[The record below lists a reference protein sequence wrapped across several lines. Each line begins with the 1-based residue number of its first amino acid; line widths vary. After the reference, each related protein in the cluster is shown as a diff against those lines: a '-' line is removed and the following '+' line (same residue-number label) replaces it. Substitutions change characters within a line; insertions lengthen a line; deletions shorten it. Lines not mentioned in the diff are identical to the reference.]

1 MQDLTKS
8 LILLNGEL
16 KTLQIAS
23 ISKLGANAFRVSF
36 KNNPKSYT
44 YSAVKWGIKGSD
56 TIGKGIG
63 SYVKYDPAYIYNS
76 GLQTFEILRSPQVV
90 ELIYSASKAIH
101 NTPNAQ
107 KSDDENIAD
116 DALDKAGF

>member
-36 KNNPKSYT
+36 KNNPKSST
-44 YSAVKWGIKGSD
+44 YSADKVVWLTNPQWLCKLNAEPS
-56 TIGKGIG
+56 
-63 SYVKYDPAYIYNS
+63 
-76 GLQTFEILRSPQVV
+76 LLR
-90 ELIYSASKAIH
+90 LC
-101 NTPNAQ
+101 
-107 KSDDENIAD
+107 
-116 DALDKAGF
+116 

>member
-44 YSAVKWGIKGSD
+44 YSADKVVWLTNPQWLVPELCKVYRGGRLQTD
-56 TIGKGIG
+56 VTEIG
-63 SYVKYDPAYIYNS
+63 SLKLDRIIIGES
-76 GLQTFEILRSPQVV
+76 
-90 ELIYSASKAIH
+90 
-101 NTPNAQ
+101 NTAA
-107 KSDDENIAD
+107 DMRENT
-116 DALDKAGF
+116 LMGRLT

>member
-23 ISKLGANAFRVSF
+23 ISKLGANAFRVFF

-44 YSAVKWGIKGSD
+44 YSADK
-56 TIGKGIG
+56 
-63 SYVKYDPAYIYNS
+63 
-76 GLQTFEILRSPQVV
+76 VV
-90 ELIYSASKAIH
+90 WL
-101 NTPNAQ
+101 TNAQ
-107 KSDDENIAD
+107 SAVCHSVR
-116 DALDKAGF
+116 ALFTSLPAFARQ

>member
-23 ISKLGANAFRVSF
+23 ISKLGANAFRVYF

-44 YSAVKWGIKGSD
+44 FFGHS
-56 TIGKGIG
+56 GKLVG
-63 SYVKYDPAYIYNS
+63 
-76 GLQTFEILRSPQVV
+76 V
-90 ELIYSASKAIH
+90 E
-101 NTPNAQ
+101 
-107 KSDDENIAD
+107 
-116 DALDKAGF
+116 F

>member
-1 MQDLTKS
+1 MMQDLTKS

-44 YSAVKWGIKGSD
+44 YSADK
-56 TIGKGIG
+56 
-63 SYVKYDPAYIYNS
+63 
-76 GLQTFEILRSPQVV
+76 VV
-90 ELIYSASKAIH
+90 
-101 NTPNAQ
+101 
-107 KSDDENIAD
+107 
-116 DALDKAGF
+116 